1 VATAEELGDLQPGGW
16 NDGDWEGLLLSIRHR
31 RCTPFLGAG
40 ACAGT
45 LPLGQEIAA
54 RWAHEY
60 DYPFEDR
67 TNLVR
72 VAQYVADHRGPR
84 VPKFKIID
92 MLSECGMPDF
102 RDSYQ
107 IHRVVADLPLPVYIT
122 TNYDDFMREAFKYS
136 VPVRPVRRETCNWH
150 MAHRRFATPAT
161 DALNATTDNPVIFHL
176 HGTLDDVESMV
187 LTEDDYLDF
196 LMSISEIQ
204 DLIPPRIERAFVDS
218 TLLFLGY
225 SLEDMNF
232 KVLFRKLVSYIQRNS
247 SASHVAVQLAPRQ
260 DETTQEQ
267 VARARRQQRYLERHL
282 DLQKVKVYWGT
293 CMEFAAELRRRWETF
308 GHAR

>member
-1 VATAEELGDLQPGGW
+1 MSTAEALNDLQPNGW
-16 NDGDWEGLLLSIRHR
+16 DDGDWEGLLLAIRHK

-45 LPLGQEIAA
+45 LPLGSDIAED
-54 RWAHEY
+54 WAKEY

-72 VAQYVADHRGPR
+72 VAQFVADHRGPS

-92 MLSECGMPDF
+92 RLNGCGRPDF
-102 RDSYQ
+102 ADRNQ
-107 IHRVVADLPLPVYIT
+107 IHRVVADLPLPVYVT
-122 TNYDDFMREAFKYS
+122 TNYDDFMREAFRYS
-136 VPVRPVRRETCNWH
+136 QPPRQIRREVCKWH
-150 MAHRRFATPAT
+150 MARRRFRPQSDETLSATVE
-161 DALNATTDNPVIFHL
+161 NPVVFHL
-176 HGTLDDVESMV
+176 HGTLDEVESMV

-196 LMSISEIQ
+196 LMSISEVH
-204 DLIPPRIERAFVDS
+204 DLIPPRIEHAFVDS

-232 KVLFRKLVSYIQRNS
+232 KVLFRRLVSYIQLNS
-247 SASHVAVQLAPRQ
+247 SASHVAVQLAPRRN
-260 DETTQEQ
+260 ETTEAQL
-267 VARARRQQRYLERHL
+267 ARARRQQRYLERHL

-293 CMEFAAELRRRWETF
+293 CAEFASELRRRWEGF
-308 GHAR
+308 SGVR